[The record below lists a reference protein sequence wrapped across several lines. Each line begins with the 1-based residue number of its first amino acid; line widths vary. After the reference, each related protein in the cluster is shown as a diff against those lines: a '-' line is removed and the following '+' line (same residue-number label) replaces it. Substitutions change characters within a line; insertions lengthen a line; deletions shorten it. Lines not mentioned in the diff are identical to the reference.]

1 MSEDTSLVPKPSKG
15 FPNIYSL
22 QDPDCIGCEAK
33 IEHIQSIK
41 DALEEVCEE
50 NEALRTRVVELEAW
64 VNKAAD
70 KLEKRDGQIQDLYSS
85 IKDSSHNNAG

>member
-1 MSEDTSLVPKPSKG
+1 MSEDTSLVPKPVKG
-15 FPNIYSL
+15 L
-22 QDPDCIGCEAK
+22 QNVYALQERDCIGCEAK

-41 DALEEVCEE
+41 DALEEVFEE

-70 KLEKRDGQIQDLYSS
+70 KLEKRESQIQTLYSEIGEFS
-85 IKDSSHNNAG
+85 NK